1 MIVSATDGILPYTVE
16 RIQLCRGL
24 TIKLEYLPG
33 DCRRCYRLAPG
44 IAQSNDVMFVP
55 FIIHHR
61 AGGGGEAGAAG

>member
-33 DCRRCYRLAPG
+33 DCRRRRYRLAPG
-44 IAQSNDVMFVP
+44 VAQSNLM
-55 FIIHHR
+55 
-61 AGGGGEAGAAG
+61 